1 MIKFPIKKSSNRV
14 INPFQE
20 IDNLR
25 NEMEQIFDLSFP
37 GFLNGGSSLIEG
49 QWVPSL
55 DVIDEKNHLLVKVDL
70 PGLTKNDINVS
81 VEDKYL
87 TIRGEKK
94 EDKHTK
100 QDDFLRTE
108 RYYGRFSRSLQLP
121 AHVDINKAKATFKDG
136 VLELRLPK
144 KEEYKPKQI
153 EVDIE

>member
-1 MIKFPIKKSSNRV
+1 MINFPIKKSSNRLF
-14 INPFQE
+14 NPLQE
-20 IDNLR
+20 IENLR
-25 NEMEQIFDLSFP
+25 REMDQIFDLSFP

-55 DVIDEKNHLLVKVDL
+55 DVVDEKNHLLVKVDL

-87 TIRGEKK
+87 TIRGEKR
-94 EDKHTK
+94 EDKHIK

-108 RYYGRFSRSLQLP
+108 RYYGRFSRSLHLP
-121 AHVDINKAKATFKDG
+121 AHVDSNKTKATFKDG

-144 KEEYKPKQI
+144 KEEFKSKRI
-153 EVDIE
+153 EVNIE